1 MGLNTNMCNQDTT
14 EMYTVNTY
22 THRVT
27 KYTIASCITTKRP
40 TCNPT
45 ALKYKYS
52 RLLNIYIT
60 YIVN

>member
-1 MGLNTNMCNQDTT
+1 
-14 EMYTVNTY
+14 MYTLNTY
-22 THRVT
+22 THRLS
-27 KYTIASCITTKRP
+27 KYTTASCITLKRP